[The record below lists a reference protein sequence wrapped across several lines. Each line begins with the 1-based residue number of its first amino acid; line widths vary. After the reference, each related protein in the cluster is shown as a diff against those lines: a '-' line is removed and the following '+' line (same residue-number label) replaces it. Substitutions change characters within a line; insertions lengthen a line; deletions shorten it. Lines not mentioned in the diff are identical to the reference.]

1 MWGKKKQRLKGNN
14 QEYNITNPNPTVERD
29 MKEGWNPRLQLAEPT
44 PAATVLMSIA
54 PLPEEQPVGK
64 INLSISTV
72 RASWI

>member
-1 MWGKKKQRLKGNN
+1 M
-14 QEYNITNPNPTVERD
+14 TNPYPTVERD
-29 MKEGWNPRLQLAEPT
+29 MKEGQNPRLQEAEPT

-72 RASWI
+72 RASWT